1 MKHLTALMILLTAT
15 AVSCVSQNE
24 NQSNTAPANE
34 KQETAAVSNSEMYRE
49 FYPDSALKIEGRQVN
64 GQREGKWTS
73 YYSNGLK
80 WSETTF
86 RAGIKDGPTITYY
99 ENGMMR
105 YSGQYYNDYKTG
117 IWQFYNEEGKLDKT
131 VDLTPQLNGDEKPDS
146 LSSVNELPE

>member
-1 MKHLTALMILLTAT
+1 MKHLTVLMILLTLT

-24 NQSNTAPANE
+24 NQGNTAAGEE
-34 KQETAAVSNSEMYRE
+34 KQETEAVSNVEMYRE

-64 GQREGKWTS
+64 GQREGKWSS
-73 YYSNGLK
+73 YYPNGLK

-99 ENGMMR
+99 ENGIMR

-131 VDLTPQLNGDEKPDS
+131 VDLTPKLNEEEKSDS
-146 LSSVNELPE
+146 LSSDNEIPK

>member
-15 AVSCVSQNE
+15 AWSCVSQNE
-24 NQSNTAPANE
+24 NQSKTAPEEE
-34 KQETAAVSNSEMYRE
+34 KQETPAVSNSEIYRE

-73 YYSNGLK
+73 YYPNGLK

-86 RAGIKDGPTITYY
+86 RAGVKDGPTITYY
-99 ENGMMR
+99 ESGIMR

-131 VDLTPQLNGDEKPDS
+131 VDLTPQLNNSLESDSAAATGKP
-146 LSSVNELPE
+146 E